1 MIARKVSF
9 ATHLSMEVCPNTVNS
24 ASEGVKNFHQLA
36 VDLSQLT
43 CGSTSELSA
52 CDLGNNLLKSLNLQD
67 DNNSSLSIMEVCDK
81 NACGK
86 EDSHKD
92 PHPLANSVSDKI
104 LSKSASFPCSVNAP
118 SPAASVGKEND
129 GKTGDGQDNL
139 LALNGCQNDS
149 LPYPRSL
156 SLPAPLKPLPALKG
170 SREKHGVPLKKLNVT
185 WAPDVYDP
193 IPTSV
198 SHVVTNKS
206 PRHRNDSKK
215 SKKNSKNKQ
224 KAGGKSSLGSKGKD
238 KKQARKH
245 SGSSNRCFKPL
256 DDNVRLADQVER
268 HAGMVDFENGS
279 PDPCGTS
286 FLKNNVS
293 KLHFS
298 VAEAT

>member
-1 MIARKVSF
+1 
-9 ATHLSMEVCPNTVNS
+9 MEICPNTVDS
-24 ASEGVKNFHQLA
+24 ASEGAKNFHQLA

-43 CGSTSELSA
+43 CGSTSEISA

-67 DNNSSLSIMEVCDK
+67 GKNTAIMEVCDK

-86 EDSHKD
+86 EDSDKN
-92 PHPLANSVSDKI
+92 PHPPANSLSDKL
-104 LSKSASFPCSVNAP
+104 LSKSASFPCSFNAS
-118 SPAASVGKEND
+118 SPAASVDKETD
-129 GKTGDGQDNL
+129 GKAGNGQDNL
-139 LALNGCQNDS
+139 LALNGCHNDS
-149 LPYPRSL
+149 SPYPRSL
-156 SLPAPLKPLPALKG
+156 SLPTLLKPLPALKG
-170 SREKHGVPLKKLNVT
+170 SREKYGVQLKKLNVT

-215 SKKNSKNKQ
+215 GKKNSKHKQ

-238 KKQARKH
+238 KKQARKQ
-245 SGSSNRCFKPL
+245 SNSSNRCFKPL

-268 HAGMVDFENGS
+268 HPGMVDFENSS
-279 PDPCGTS
+279 PDSYCGSS
-286 FLKNNVS
+286 FLKNNVA

>member
-1 MIARKVSF
+1 
-9 ATHLSMEVCPNTVNS
+9 MEVCPNTVNS

-67 DNNSSLSIMEVCDK
+67 DKNLSSGIMELCDK

-86 EDSHKD
+86 EDSHED
-92 PHPLANSVSDKI
+92 PHSPANSLSDKL
-104 LSKSASFPCSVNAP
+104 LSRSASFPCSVNAS
-118 SPAASVGKEND
+118 SPAASVGKESD
-129 GKTGDGQDNL
+129 GKPGDGQDNL
-139 LALNGCQNDS
+139 LALSGCHNDS
-149 LPYPRSL
+149 SPYPRSL
-156 SLPAPLKPLPALKG
+156 SLPTPLKPLPALKG
-170 SREKHGVPLKKLNVT
+170 SREKYGVPLKKLNVT

-215 SKKNSKNKQ
+215 GKKNSKNKQ

-268 HAGMVDFENGS
+268 HAGMVDFENGN
-279 PDPCGTS
+279 PDPYCGSS
-286 FLKNNVS
+286 FLKNNVA